1 MMRVALGSWLGA
13 LGLAGEAAADLPD
26 FETVACGLAIAA
38 LRDEGVSTAAPSAS
52 AAMAETQNSV
62 VATSKSRSVEFF
74 RGSTSTVTMPDE
86 PAPWLLAAPGRAL
99 PAAII
104 ADFRPRL
111 RGGR

>member
-26 FETVACGLAIAA
+26 FETVACDLAIAA
-38 LRDEGVSTAAPSAS
+38 LYDEGVSTAAPSAS
-52 AAMAETQNSV
+52 AAMAETAQNSV
-62 VATSKSRSVEFF
+62 AATSTSRGVEFF

-86 PAPWLLAAPGRAL
+86 PAPWLLAAQGRAL

-104 ADFRPRL
+104 AD
-111 RGGR
+111 